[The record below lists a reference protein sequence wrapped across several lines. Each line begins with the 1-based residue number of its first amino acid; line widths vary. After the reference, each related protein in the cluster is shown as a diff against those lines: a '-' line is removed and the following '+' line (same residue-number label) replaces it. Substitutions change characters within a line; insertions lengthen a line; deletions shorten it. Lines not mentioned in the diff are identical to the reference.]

1 MFFHIVILLTNASFW
16 APKRFVNSGLIWL
29 IVSAK
34 EGKRKKKKK
43 DKKMKDGLNIL
54 TFCFEN

>member
-1 MFFHIVILLTNASFW
+1 MFFQIVILLTIASFW
-16 APKRFVNSGLIWL
+16 APKLLVNSGRIWL

-34 EGKRKKKKK
+34 EGKGKKK